1 MTLARV
7 AANFGVALVS
17 ILSQHLVLS
26 PSGGTALGSS
36 VPPVCVSSRVSPNI
50 LNTWYLLHYHHH
62 PTRAKESLCNKRKL
76 FSLFS
81 SRLVSSL
88 GKF

>member
-17 ILSQHLVLS
+17 IVAQHLVLLS
-26 PSGGTALGSS
+26 LRRDGSS

-50 LNTWYLLHYHHH
+50 PLIFGTYFIIIIIQLVCKENFCE
-62 PTRAKESLCNKRKL
+62 TRGN
-76 FSLFS
+76 FSLS